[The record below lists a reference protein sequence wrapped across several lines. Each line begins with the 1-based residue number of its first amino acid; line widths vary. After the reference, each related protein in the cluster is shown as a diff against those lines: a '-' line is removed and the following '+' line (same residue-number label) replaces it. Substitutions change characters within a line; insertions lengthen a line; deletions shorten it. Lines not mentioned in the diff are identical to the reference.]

1 MVGPGAGRGHC
12 TRVPGQVR
20 QHAGNRHRGRARW
33 HTPGTFQPVPAVSN
47 NAILD
52 AQEQVFGHPKGLY
65 VCFLTEMWERFAFY
79 GMKALLFLY
88 LTKHHLF
95 QDADGYLLLGTYA
108 GLAYALPL
116 LGGLLADRYLGM
128 RKAVLFGGALLVLG
142 QLGMAYTGAQA
153 TGTVG
158 AAQQDAFAL
167 QVMYASLA
175 LIGVGVGFLKPNI
188 STIVGRLYSDTD
200 PRRDSGFTIFYMGI
214 NVGAF
219 LSSLIVAYIGENYG
233 WGYGFALSGV
243 MMALGLVQFILGQR
257 HLMGQAEP
265 ADPAMLRAPAFAGLS
280 REWLIYLGGVVMAV
294 VVWQV
299 LQTRIDL
306 GPLSALAGG
315 HEVTLT
321 EVVAVV
327 MGTALYIWFIRLLLS
342 GISAREKGR
351 MIMLMVLITVSAL
364 FWGLYEQTYG
374 PWVAMADRVMDRT
387 TFGIAWTAGQTT
399 AIGALCVIVLSFPFA
414 WLWPKLDTLGLNPSY
429 PAKFAW
435 GLVFCGLSFGIL
447 AWAAANPGDSGMVSL
462 WWMIL
467 AYFVLVLGEMVLSP
481 IGLSA
486 VTSLSIPRAVGM
498 MMGAWFLFS
507 AFGEII
513 AGRLGTWAAIPPD
526 TSVADALASYS
537 MVFTKMMWIGL
548 AAGALLF
555 LATPLLKRLTRD

>member
-1 MVGPGAGRGHC
+1 VRRASPGR
-12 TRVPGQVR
+12 
-20 QHAGNRHRGRARW
+20 RW
-33 HTPGTFQPVPAVSN
+33 HTPPVVFPESTVTTQVPALS
-47 NAILD
+47 D
-52 AQEQVFGHPKGLY
+52 QEQILGHPKGLY

-95 QDADGYLLLGTYA
+95 TDTDGYLLLGTYA

-128 RKAVLFGGALLVLG
+128 RKAVVFGGILLVLG
-142 QLGMAYTGAQA
+142 QLGMAWTGHAA
-153 TGTVG
+153 SGTVG
-158 AAQQDAFAL
+158 NAVPDGFAV
-167 QVMYASLA
+167 QIMYASLA

-219 LSSLIVAYIGENYG
+219 LSSLIVAYIGENIG

-243 MMALGLVQFILGQR
+243 MMALGLVQFIIGQK
-257 HLMGQAEP
+257 HLYGVAEP
-265 ADPAMLRAPAFAGLS
+265 ADPAMLKAPVFAGLS
-280 REWLIYLGGVVMAV
+280 REWLIYIGGAVMAV

-306 GPLSALAGG
+306 GPLSALTGG

-321 EVVAVV
+321 ELVAVV
-327 MGTALYIWFIRLLLS
+327 LGAALYVWFIRLLMS
-342 GISAREKGR
+342 GITPREKGR

-387 TFGIAWTAGQTT
+387 TFGVEWTAGQTT
-399 AIGALCVIVLSFPFA
+399 AIGALFVIAFSPVFA
-414 WLWPKLDTLGLNPSY
+414 WVWPRLDKLGLNPSY

-435 GLVFCGLSFGIL
+435 GLVFCGLAFAVL
-447 AWAAANPGDSGMVSL
+447 AFAAGNPGGDGQSISM
-462 WWMIL
+462 WWLIL
-467 AYFVLVLGEMVLSP
+467 AYAALVLGEMVLSP

-513 AGRLGTWAAIPPD
+513 AGRLGTWAAIPPEA
-526 TSVADALASYS
+526 SAAEALATYAD
-537 MVFTKMMWIGL
+537 VFTKMMWIGL

-555 LATPLLKRLTRD
+555 LATPLLKRLTRE

>member
-1 MVGPGAGRGHC
+1 MTAIA
-12 TRVPGQVR
+12 T
-20 QHAGNRHRGRARW
+20 AAS
-33 HTPGTFQPVPAVSN
+33 PVSGEF
-47 NAILD
+47 L
-52 AQEQVFGHPKGLY
+52 GHPKGLY

-95 QDADGYLLLGTYA
+95 SDTDGYLLLGTYA

-128 RKAVLFGGALLVLG
+128 RKAVVYGGILLVLG
-142 QLGMAYTGAQA
+142 QLGMAYTG
-153 TGTVG
+153 G
-158 AAQQDAFAL
+158 AASGIQGAGDQDAFAV

-175 LIGVGVGFLKPNI
+175 LIAVGVGFLKPNI
-188 STIVGRLYSDTD
+188 STIVGKLYPPND

-214 NVGAF
+214 NVGAA
-219 LSSLIVAYIGENYG
+219 LSSLIVAYIGEKIG
-233 WGYGFALSGV
+233 WGYGFGLAGV
-243 MMALGLVQFILGQR
+243 MMALGLLQFLWGRKYLLG
-257 HLMGQAEP
+257 HAEP
-265 ADPAMLRAPAFAGLS
+265 ADPAMLRAPLFAGLS
-280 REWLIYLGGVVMAV
+280 REWLIYLSGVALTVI
-294 VVWQV
+294 VWQV

-327 MGTALYIWFIRLLLS
+327 LGAGLYMWFIRLLMS
-342 GISAREKGR
+342 GISARDKGR
-351 MIMLMVLITVSAL
+351 MMLLMVLITISAL

-374 PWVAMADRVMDRT
+374 PWVAMADRVMDRSIL
-387 TFGIAWTAGQTT
+387 GMELTAGQTT
-399 AIGALCVIVLSFPFA
+399 FFGAGFVIALSLPFA
-414 WLWPKLDTLGLNPSY
+414 WLWPRLDKVGLNPSY

-435 GLVFCGLSFGIL
+435 GLVFCGLAFGVL
-447 AWAAANPGDSGMVSL
+447 AFASSNPGSDGLVSL

-481 IGLSA
+481 IGLAA

-513 AGRLGTWAAIPPD
+513 AGRMGTWAAIAP
-526 TSVADALASYS
+526 TATQAEALAVYAD
-537 MVFTKMMWIGL
+537 VFTRMMWIGL
-548 AAGALLF
+548 AAGVLLF
-555 LATPLLKRLTRD
+555 VATPLLKRLVRD

>member
-1 MVGPGAGRGHC
+1 MTTQA
-12 TRVPGQVR
+12 
-20 QHAGNRHRGRARW
+20 
-33 HTPGTFQPVPAVSN
+33 PALSDQDQ
-47 NAILD
+47 I
-52 AQEQVFGHPKGLY
+52 FGHPKGLY

-95 QDADGYLLLGTYA
+95 TDTDGYLLLGTYA

-128 RKAVLFGGALLVLG
+128 RKAVVFGGILLVLG
-142 QLGMAYTGAQA
+142 QLGMAYTGHAA
-153 TGTVG
+153 SGTVG
-158 AAQQDAFAL
+158 NAIPDGFAV
-167 QVMYASLA
+167 QIMYASLA

-219 LSSLIVAYIGENYG
+219 LSSLIVAYIGENIG

-243 MMALGLVQFILGQR
+243 MMALGLVQFIIGQK
-257 HLMGQAEP
+257 HLYGVAEP
-265 ADPAMLRAPAFAGLS
+265 ADPAMLKTPVFAGLS
-280 REWLIYLGGVVMAV
+280 REWLIYLGGAVMAV

-327 MGTALYIWFIRLLLS
+327 LGAALYIWFIRLLMS
-342 GISAREKGR
+342 GITPREKGR

-387 TFGIAWTAGQTT
+387 TFGIEWTAGQTT
-399 AIGALCVIVLSFPFA
+399 AIGALFVIVLSFPFA
-414 WLWPKLDTLGLNPSY
+414 WLWPKLDRMGLNPSY

-435 GLVFCGLSFGIL
+435 GLVFCGLAFGIL
-447 AWAAANPGDSGMVSL
+447 AFSALNPGADGSVSL
-462 WWMIL
+462 WWMIF
-467 AYFVLVLGEMVLSP
+467 AYFALVLGEMVLSP

-513 AGRLGTWAAIPPD
+513 AGRLGTWAAIPPEA
-526 TSVADALASYS
+526 SAAEALATYAD
-537 MVFTKMMWIGL
+537 VFTRMMWIGL

-555 LATPLLKRLTRD
+555 IATPLLKRLTRE